1 MHAIVIRV
9 TINDREKAEGL
20 LKEQVV
26 PNVSQAPGF
35 VAGYWTNLGGDNG
48 ASMIVFES
56 EDAAKAVAET
66 LRQAPA
72 EFVTFDS
79 LDVAEVIAHA

>member
-1 MHAIVIRV
+1 MHALVIRV
-9 TINDREKAEGL
+9 TIHDREKAEEF

-35 VAGYWTNLGGDNG
+35 VAGYWTHPGEGKG

-56 EDAAKAVAET
+56 EEAAAGVEERI
-66 LRQAPA
+66 RQAPA

-79 LDVAEVIAHA
+79 IEVAEVIAHA